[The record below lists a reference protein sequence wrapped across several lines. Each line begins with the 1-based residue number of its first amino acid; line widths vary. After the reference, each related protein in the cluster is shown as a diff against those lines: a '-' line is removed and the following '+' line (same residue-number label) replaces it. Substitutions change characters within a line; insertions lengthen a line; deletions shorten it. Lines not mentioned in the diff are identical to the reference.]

1 MLESTW
7 AILAIKLV
15 SVPILIWMVSG
26 VARRRGPSV
35 GGLLLGLPLTSGPV
49 LFFLTLEQGGNFAS
63 VAAQGTLMGLISLST
78 ACLVYSKLS
87 FKRGWLVCMAGS
99 GVAYFAV
106 SLSLDFV
113 SVNLVLT
120 FIGIVAFLLMIWRLM
135 PSGSIA
141 HVLRQPPNWEIT
153 ARIIAATTLVLLIT
167 EGATILG
174 PHLSGLLT
182 PYPIY
187 ATILGVFIHKF
198 DGADACA
205 LFLRGVV
212 VGIFTAA
219 VFTFLV
225 AFFVVQLG
233 LLRTMSLALLAAM
246 MVQGFLFFMFK
257 RYKV

>member
-1 MLESTW
+1 MIESTW
-7 AILAIKLV
+7 TILAIKLV
-15 SVPILIWMVSG
+15 SVPILIWTVSS
-26 VARRRGPSV
+26 VARKWGPSV

-49 LFFLTLEQGGNFAS
+49 LFFLTLEQGTNFVS

-78 ACLVYSKLS
+78 ACLIYSKLS
-87 FKRGWLVCMAGS
+87 FRMGWLASMIGS
-99 GVAYFAV
+99 GIAYFAV
-106 SLSLDFV
+106 SLPLDLV

-120 FIGIVAFLLMIWRLM
+120 FIVVVAFLLMIWRLM
-135 PSGSIA
+135 PSGA
-141 HVLRQPPNWEIT
+141 VVHVLREPPNWEIS

-225 AFFVVQLG
+225 AFFIVQLG
-233 LLRTMSLALLAAM
+233 LLRTMSLALLAALIM
-246 MVQGFLFFMFK
+246 QGFLFYTFK
-257 RYKV
+257 RNKV